1 MFPKSIAQ
9 KIMLCYIVEIFII
22 ISISAIFL
30 SEIWV
35 VYKKIELH
43 ESISNFFEAIQ
54 EVRRTEK
61 NFFLYGNEQDY
72 KENLM
77 YLKSIKE
84 IIEKENFERLKI
96 QNEVKNLY
104 ATVQSY
110 EQMMIVLK
118 EKIHSKEAQLLETKI
133 REKGRIL
140 TSTAEYIKKY
150 EQKIIKNS
158 LNKILNYSFL
168 FIGLFF
174 IIPFIV
180 IGLLLTRTIIK
191 PLQELETE
199 MQEIAN
205 GKIDAVQ
212 LKSKDKEIKSLVEAF
227 NKMLKELDNKHKQ
240 LIQAEKLSSLGTL
253 LSGIAHEL
261 NNPLSNIST
270 SCQILIEELEEADTK
285 YKKELLQA
293 IESQTERAKN
303 IIKTVLEFSRR
314 KDLSKEK
321 INVQKLIEETI
332 ILIKGEIPTK
342 VNLILDIEKELFI
355 NVDKQRIQQA
365 LLNLIKNA
373 IHAAEPEGEV
383 NIKAYLSNQDVLD
396 KILSLKNQGR
406 CIGEF
411 PCNKESVVFEVKDNG
426 AGIPSEIISKI
437 FEPFFTT
444 KEHKGSGL
452 GLFITQELIKEH
464 DGCICVESEVGK
476 GTTFTLILPKE

>member
-9 KIMLCYIVEIFII
+9 KIMLFYIAGILVSIG
-22 ISISAIFL
+22 ISAIVL
-30 SEIWV
+30 SEIWLI
-35 VYKKIELH
+35 YKKIELQ
-43 ESISNFFEAIQ
+43 ESISNLFEGIQ

-72 KENLM
+72 EENLM
-77 YLKSIKE
+77 YIRIVKNIL
-84 IIEKENFERLKI
+84 EKENFEGLKI
-96 QNEVKNLY
+96 EKEFKNLY
-104 ATVQSY
+104 DTLQRY
-110 EQMMIVLK
+110 EQLMLSLK

-133 REKGRIL
+133 REKGKTLI
-140 TSTAEYIKKY
+140 SIAEYIKKY
-150 EQKIIKNS
+150 EHKLIKDN

-168 FIGLFF
+168 LIGLFF
-174 IIPFIV
+174 VIPFICF
-180 IGLLLTRTIIK
+180 GLALTRAIIK
-191 PLQELETE
+191 PLQELETK
-199 MQEIAN
+199 MQEVAQ
-205 GKIDAVQ
+205 GKINAIQV
-212 LKSKDKEIKSLVEAF
+212 KSNDKEIKSLVDTF

-270 SCQILIEELEEADTK
+270 SCQILIEEIEDADIE

-303 IIKTVLEFSRR
+303 IIKTVLDFSRR

-321 INVQKLIEETI
+321 IGVQNLIEETI

-342 VNLILDIEKELFI
+342 VNLVLDVEKEISI
-355 NVDKQRIQQA
+355 NADKQRIQQA

-383 NIKAYLSNQDVLD
+383 IIKAYSANQEGFDRV
-396 KILSLKNQGR
+396 LSLKNQGR

-411 PCNKESVVFEVKDNG
+411 PCNKESIVIEVKDNG
-426 AGIPSEIISKI
+426 AGIPPEIVSKI

-444 KEHKGSGL
+444 KEGKGSGL
-452 GLFITQELIKEH
+452 GLFITQELIKDH

-476 GTTFTLILPKE
+476 GTTFIVMLPEE

>member
-383 NIKAYLSNQDVLD
+383 NIKAYSTNQEVLD
-396 KILSLKNQGR
+396 KISSLKNQGR

-411 PCNKESVVFEVKDNG
+411 PFNKESVVFEVKDNG
-426 AGIPSEIISKI
+426 SGIPSEIISKI

-444 KEHKGSGL
+444 KENKGSGL